1 MRAELQHSAR
11 RGLLL
16 CAAIG
21 LVSCEHGS
29 PPRAE
34 ASLKAPARATA
45 PASTAATTA
54 APRSSAALPPMA
66 SSQRSATPPALA
78 SSGSGAVSRPGATAP
93 GGSGCR
99 VMSLTGAGTL
109 GSGDPLRA
117 GDRLSGADWIDLAP
131 GSRLHLEHT
140 KSSRQ
145 WTVQGPA
152 RLVPCVDG
160 GEEIV
165 LSRGTL
171 ATELAAGVRPGAQV
185 VIGTPF
191 GTLRYADARAEL
203 RVSSAEL
210 RVQLSAGEAWLG
222 ALPQEAP
229 PELHLTQRQT
239 LLRGAEQRWRATAA
253 LESCAAAASDA
264 QARARALVEHSEA
277 PLGERA
283 KRHVQARE
291 LARIRCDSAAA
302 AVLQQSQGGAL
313 AEQRA
318 RLASY
323 RGQWQ
328 QIPGA
333 GS

>member
-1 MRAELQHSAR
+1 
-11 RGLLL
+11 
-16 CAAIG
+16 
-21 LVSCEHGS
+21 
-29 PPRAE
+29 
-34 ASLKAPARATA
+34 
-45 PASTAATTA
+45 
-54 APRSSAALPPMA
+54 
-66 SSQRSATPPALA
+66 
-78 SSGSGAVSRPGATAP
+78 
-93 GGSGCR
+93 
-99 VMSLTGAGTL
+99 MSLTGAGTL
-109 GSGDPLRA
+109 GSGAPVRA
-117 GDRLSGADWIDLAP
+117 GDRLTGSDWIDLAP

-185 VIGTPF
+185 IIGTPF
-191 GTLRYADARAEL
+191 GALRYADARVEL
-203 RVSSAEL
+203 RVSSDEL

-222 ALPQEAP
+222 ALPRETQ
-229 PELHLTQRQT
+229 PELHLAPRQSVR
-239 LLRGAEQRWRATAA
+239 RGAEQRWPASLA
-253 LESCAAAASDA
+253 LESCAAAANDA
-264 QARARALVEHSEA
+264 QARARALIEPSEA

-313 AEQRA
+313 TDQRA
-318 RLASY
+318 QLASY

>member
-1 MRAELQHSAR
+1 
-11 RGLLL
+11 
-16 CAAIG
+16 
-21 LVSCEHGS
+21 
-29 PPRAE
+29 
-34 ASLKAPARATA
+34 
-45 PASTAATTA
+45 
-54 APRSSAALPPMA
+54 
-66 SSQRSATPPALA
+66 
-78 SSGSGAVSRPGATAP
+78 
-93 GGSGCR
+93 
-99 VMSLTGAGTL
+99 MSLTGAGTL
-109 GSGDPLRA
+109 GAGGRVRA
-117 GDRLSGADWIDLAP
+117 GDRLTGSDWIDLAP

-152 RLVPCVDG
+152 RLVPCIDG
-160 GEEIV
+160 GEEII

-191 GTLRYADARAEL
+191 GTLRYADARAEV
-203 RVSSAEL
+203 RVSLDEL

-222 ALPQEAP
+222 ALPQESLP
-229 PELHLTQRQT
+229 DLHLTPRQVVR
-239 LLRGAEQRWRATAA
+239 RGAGQRWRASAA
-253 LESCAAAASDA
+253 LESCATAASDA
-264 QARARALVEHSEA
+264 QARARALIEHSAA

-291 LARIRCDSAAA
+291 LARTRCDSAAA

-313 AEQRA
+313 ADQRA
-318 RLASY
+318 HLASY
-323 RGQWQ
+323 RGLWQ